1 MYMPSFFRTCF
12 VAMGAVVASYIG
24 LLAFPSLVSAAAC
37 AGSCVP
43 SANACPTAFPIANS
57 ANTCPTAGQKCCEK
71 DSLSSGGGSGTAP
84 KQCAQAPGGGICVGA
99 NQACP
104 QGKSVIDN
112 SYYCPSL
119 GSVNCCTA
127 GTGSGGG
134 IGSPT
139 KLTDPL
145 GGVGL
150 YGLVRRVINA
160 ALGLVGAIA
169 LLVFFASGV
178 MYMVGGEEY
187 VTTAKAAMT
196 NAAIGLAVIF
206 FAYSIANFFF
216 MALTTNPI

>member
-1 MYMPSFFRTCF
+1 MDMMSFLRTGLLGL
-12 VAMGAVVASYIG
+12 GATLAAYVG
-24 LLAFPSLVSAAAC
+24 LLAVPSVVSAAAC

-43 SANACPTAFPIANS
+43 SGNACPTAFPIENAV
-57 ANTCPTAGQKCCEK
+57 NTCPAAGQKCCEK

-84 KQCAQAPGGGICVGA
+84 KQCAQAPGGGVCVAA

-104 QGKSVIDN
+104 QGKTVIDN

-127 GTGSGGG
+127 GTGTGGG
-134 IGSPT
+134 AGSPT

-196 NAAIGLAVIF
+196 NALIGLAVIF

-216 MALTTNPI
+216 MALTNPA